1 MAARKIKVIMRKLDN
16 KGIPFDPEVT
26 QKFDARVADNLM
38 KIKNVKWELV
48 EDPRGDVK
56 KEKPQNDK

>member
-1 MAARKIKVIMRKLDN
+1 MAKKIKVTMRKLGNDG
-16 KGIPFDPEVT
+16 KPLKPEVT

-38 KIKNVKWELV
+38 KINNVKWELV